1 MIREI
6 RKVVGAGAGAVEIAA
21 PSPSSCSHHHLML
34 FSLLLELS
42 EMGCCGNAAIV
53 AREEMMLS
61 HDC

>member
-42 EMGCCGNAAIV
+42 EMGCCGNATIV
-53 AREEMMLS
+53 ARQRYW
-61 HDC
+61 